1 MPELSILAEAAAAL
15 PDWALSKPM
24 IGLWYALSRLGDHG
38 RLPPIRRLSRLTDR
52 LWLGGQIN
60 AAGWAKL
67 QRWSVEALVNLRVEW
82 DDRRS
87 GIHAPHYL
95 WLPTMDG
102 TPPALEQLQR
112 GVAFIH
118 EQISAGRGVYVHCAG
133 GLGRAPSLVI
143 CYLIGRGLSPEQAI
157 AFVKA
162 RRPFIQLSA
171 RQQAAIRAFAQSWRG
186 FEPPQRAV
194 TSPK

>member
-1 MPELSILAEAAAAL
+1 MPESDVLAQASAAL
-15 PDWALSKPM
+15 PAWALSKPM
-24 IGLWYALSRLGDHG
+24 VGLWYMLSRLGDHG
-38 RLPPIRRLSRLTDR
+38 RLPPIRRLTRLTDR

-60 AAGWAKL
+60 AKGWAKL
-67 QRWSVEALVNLRVEW
+67 QQWSVCALVNLRVEW

-87 GIHAPHYL
+87 GIYAPYYL

-112 GVAFIH
+112 GVNFIH
-118 EQISAGRGVYVHCAG
+118 KHLSAGRGVYVHCAG

-143 CYLIGRGLSPEQAI
+143 CYLIAHGLSMDEAI
-157 AFVKA
+157 QFVKA

-171 RQQAAIRAFAQSWRG
+171 RQQMAIRAFAESWQG
-186 FEPPQRAV
+186 FAPSSGP
-194 TSPK
+194 

>member
-1 MPELSILAEAAAAL
+1 MAKSSEVSELSILAEATAAL

-24 IGLWYALSRLGDHG
+24 VGVWYALSRLGDHG
-38 RLPPIRRLSRLTDR
+38 RLPPIRRLTRLTEH

-67 QRWSVEALVNLRVEW
+67 QAWSVSALVNLRVEW

-87 GIHAPHYL
+87 GIQAPYYL

-102 TPPALEQLQR
+102 TPPALEQLRR
-112 GVAFIH
+112 GVQFIH
-118 EQISAGRGVYVHCAG
+118 EHISAERGVYVHCAG

-143 CYLIGRGLSPEQAI
+143 CYLIGRGLSVQDAI
-157 AFVKA
+157 QFVKA

-171 RQQAAIRAFAQSWRG
+171 RQQHAIRAFAESWQG
-186 FEPPQRAV
+186 FAAP
-194 TSPK
+194 